1 MLSTESTGMHFCKQ
15 RTTVLKMKKVPD
27 VVQITERGAVQ
38 EVHFIGK
45 TANPNLKPWVAQL
58 ICNMKNISASY
69 EE

>member
-45 TANPNLKPWVAQL
+45 KRKSKFEATGSSTDLQHQEYF
-58 ICNMKNISASY
+58 S
-69 EE
+69 